1 MDKEKIEKAVKEIL
15 IAIGED
21 PEREGLRETP
31 RRVAE
36 ALEELLAGYEKREE
50 DFTVFETDS
59 DGVVILRDIPIFSF
73 CEHHL
78 LPFIG
83 KAHIAYLPNGKIAGV
98 SKLVRT
104 VEKYARRLQVQER
117 LTKEIADELMKRLNP
132 KGLIV
137 LIEAE
142 HLCMTLR
149 GVRSPGSVVVTYQAR
164 GIYEDESLSRSIL
177 SLFGK

>member
-36 ALEELLAGYEKREE
+36 AMEELLAGYEKREE

-117 LTKEIADELMKRLNP
+117 LTKEIADELMERLNP

-149 GVRSPGSVVVTYQAR
+149 GVRSTGSVVVTYQAR

>member
-1 MDKEKIEKAVKEIL
+1 MDKKRIEKAVKEIL

-31 RRVAE
+31 RRVAD
-36 ALEELLAGYEKREE
+36 ALEELLAGYEEKEENFTLFEE
-50 DFTVFETDS
+50 DLNE
-59 DGVVILRDIPIFSF
+59 VVILKDIPFFSL

-83 KAHIAYLPNGKIAGV
+83 KAHIAYLPNHKIAGV

-117 LTKEIADELMKRLNP
+117 LTNEIADELMERLKP

-149 GVRSPGSVVVTYQAR
+149 GVRSPGSLVITYQAR
-164 GIYEDESLSRSIL
+164 GIYEDESLARSIL
-177 SLFGK
+177 ALFGK

>member
-1 MDKEKIEKAVKEIL
+1 MDKVRIEKAIKEIL
-15 IAIGED
+15 LAIGED

-31 RRVAE
+31 KRVAE
-36 ALEELLAGYEKREE
+36 AMEELLSGYEKQEE
-50 DFTVFETDS
+50 DFTTFKEES
-59 DGVVILRDIPIFSF
+59 DEVVILKDIPIFSF
-73 CEHHL
+73 CEHHF

-83 KAHIAYLPNGKIAGV
+83 KAHIAYRPNGKIAGV
-98 SKLVRT
+98 SKLVRI

-117 LTKEIADELMKRLNP
+117 LTREIASELMEKINP

-137 LIEAE
+137 LVEAE

-149 GVRSPGSVVVTYQAR
+149 GVRSPGSVVITYQAR

-177 SLFGK
+177 SLLRK

>member
-1 MDKEKIEKAVKEIL
+1 MDKERIEKAVKEIL

-21 PEREGLRETP
+21 PERDGLRETP

-36 ALEELLAGYEKREE
+36 AMEELLAGYEKREE
-50 DFTVFETDS
+50 DFTVFEDKS
-59 DGVVILRDIPIFSF
+59 DGVIILRDIPIFSF

-83 KAHIAYLPNGKIAGV
+83 KAHIAYLPNGKIAGI

-104 VEKYARRLQVQER
+104 IEKYSRRLQVQER
-117 LTKEIADELMKRLNP
+117 LTKEIADELMERLNP
-132 KGLIV
+132 KGLV
-137 LIEAE
+137 VVIEAE

-164 GIYEDESLSRSIL
+164 GIYEEESLSRSIL

>member
-36 ALEELLAGYEKREE
+36 AMEELLAGYEKREE

-59 DGVVILRDIPIFSF
+59 EGVVILRDIPIFSF

-164 GIYEDESLSRSIL
+164 GIYEDESFSRSIL

>member
-36 ALEELLAGYEKREE
+36 AMEELLAGYEKREE

-83 KAHIAYLPNGKIAGV
+83 KAHIAYLPDGKIAGV

>member
-15 IAIGED
+15 VAIGED

-36 ALEELLAGYEKREE
+36 AMEELLAGYEKGEE
-50 DFTVFETDS
+50 DFTVFEVES
-59 DGVVILRDIPIFSF
+59 DVVVILRDIPLFSF
-73 CEHHL
+73 CEHHF

-117 LTKEIADELMKRLNP
+117 LTKEIADELMERLNP

-149 GVRSPGSVVVTYQAR
+149 GVRSPGSFVITYQAR
-164 GIYEDESLSRSIL
+164 GIYEDESLSHSIL
-177 SLFGK
+177 SLLRK

>member
-1 MDKEKIEKAVKEIL
+1 MDKKRIEKAVKEIL

-31 RRVAE
+31 RRVAD
-36 ALEELLAGYEKREE
+36 ALEELLSGYEEKEENFTLFEE
-50 DFTVFETDS
+50 DLNE
-59 DGVVILRDIPIFSF
+59 VVILKDIPFFSL

-83 KAHIAYLPNGKIAGV
+83 KAHIAYLPNHKIAGV

-117 LTKEIADELMKRLNP
+117 LTNEIADELMERLKP

-149 GVRSPGSVVVTYQAR
+149 GVRSPGSLVITYQAR
-164 GIYEDESLSRSIL
+164 GIYEDESLARSIL
-177 SLFGK
+177 ALFGK

>member
-36 ALEELLAGYEKREE
+36 ALEELLAGYEEREE

-83 KAHIAYLPNGKIAGV
+83 KAHIAYLPNGKLAGV

-117 LTKEIADELMKRLNP
+117 LTKEIADELMERLNP

>member
-1 MDKEKIEKAVKEIL
+1 MDKKRIEKAVREIL

-31 RRVAE
+31 RRVAD
-36 ALEELLAGYEKREE
+36 ALEELLSGYEEKEENFTLFEE
-50 DFTVFETDS
+50 DLNE
-59 DGVVILRDIPIFSF
+59 VVILKDIPFFSL

-83 KAHIAYLPNGKIAGV
+83 KAHIAYLPNHKIAGV

-117 LTKEIADELMKRLNP
+117 LTNEIADELMERLKP

-149 GVRSPGSVVVTYQAR
+149 GVRSPGSLVITYQAR
-164 GIYEDESLSRSIL
+164 GIYEDESLARSIL
-177 SLFGK
+177 ALFGK